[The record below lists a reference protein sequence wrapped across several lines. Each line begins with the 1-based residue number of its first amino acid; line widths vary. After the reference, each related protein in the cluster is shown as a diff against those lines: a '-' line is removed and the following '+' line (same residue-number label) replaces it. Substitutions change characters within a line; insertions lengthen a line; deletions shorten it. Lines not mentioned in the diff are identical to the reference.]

1 MDDFVKAAEIGNEL
15 EAGLLESL
23 LVEENIPHIMR
34 SYYDAVY
41 DGVFQAQKG
50 WGCVQAPA
58 AHHGRI
64 SEILLELRAAAQEEN
79 ADDASF

>member
-41 DGVFQAQKG
+41 DGVFQVQKG
-50 WGCVQAPA
+50 WGCVQAPV

-64 SEILLELRAAAQEEN
+64 HEMLRELRVAAHEED
-79 ADDASF
+79 ADDASS